1 MPGIRCLVLSIALGL
16 CAQTPL
22 QAQITAWQLGGG
34 QPWTG
39 RDTVSVMIDFAKIDG
54 AIQPIRIE
62 PGTNIITLL
71 DNWTTFRQPS
81 ELGYIDG
88 ERARIWKWNEG
99 NGDPTENGVALIDAD
114 STTYNSS
121 KAEGIEKQFFTID
134 LAVPMPAQIFGFHA
148 PSNGF
153 RSNGTPLAT
162 DSTPAFQISV
172 QEEN

>member
-1 MPGIRCLVLSIALGL
+1 VLSIALGL

-71 DNWTTFRQPS
+71 DNWTTFRWSCLQVRGR
-81 ELGYIDG
+81 L
-88 ERARIWKWNEG
+88 
-99 NGDPTENGVALIDAD
+99 
-114 STTYNSS
+114 SS
-121 KAEGIEKQFFTID
+121 D
-134 LAVPMPAQIFGFHA
+134 LP
-148 PSNGF
+148 
-153 RSNGTPLAT
+153 
-162 DSTPAFQISV
+162 
-172 QEEN
+172 